1 MRKTPKSKLEAI
13 LEGLGSNDTGFLTAE
28 QIGIMVGSSLQKI
41 FGRDEPELRK
51 YFTSVVMKTLD
62 KDKNGTIEIEE
73 LK

>member
-1 MRKTPKSKLEAI
+1 
-13 LEGLGSNDTGFLTAE
+13 
-28 QIGIMVGSSLQKI
+28 MVGSSLQKI